1 MEVTRFTVYRGTEIL
16 NRPNGWEGIPIT
28 LDFTAVTDS
37 IDGVKVVK
45 AGTPLSKA
53 GVVANTADAAGV
65 LISDVFENRPI
76 GTILKKAYINKA
88 RAQEHSG
95 VTIDDAVLDALPMI
109 VLE

>member
-16 NRPNGWEGIPIT
+16 NRPDGWEGIPIT
-28 LDFTAVTDS
+28 LDFTAVTDT
-37 IDGVKVVK
+37 IGGVKIVK

-53 GVVANTADAAGV
+53 GVAANTAYAAGV
-65 LISDVFENRPI
+65 LISDVFESRPI

-95 VTIDDAVLDALPMI
+95 VTIDATVLAALPMI